1 MSTKALTI
9 IGAVVIAAGIAII
22 TITSG
27 SGPDESA
34 SAAET
39 DGAFI
44 DAMVPHHESAIE
56 MAQIALR
63 KGERP
68 EVKNLAKDIVSAQA
82 AEVSELSSLH
92 RRLFGA
98 PISAGEHG
106 DLGLM
111 DHQMGMNQD
120 VAGLASEKPFDRA
133 FIDAMIPHHQ
143 GAIRMARVE
152 LESGDDE
159 TVQSL
164 ADGIVS
170 AQAAEIN
177 QMNEWREDW
186 YGSASPAGGVP
197 SEEEEMS
204 DMSMMEH

>member
-1 MSTKALTI
+1 LSTKALTI

-27 SGPDESA
+27 GGHEDSA

-44 DAMVPHHESAIE
+44 VGMVPHHESAIE
-56 MAQIALR
+56 MAQIAL
-63 KGERP
+63 KKAEHP

-82 AEVSELSSLH
+82 AEVSELSALH
-92 RRLFGA
+92 RQLFGG

-111 DHQMGMNQD
+111 DHQMGMDQD
-120 VAGLASEKPFDRA
+120 VSALANEKPFDRA

-152 LESGDDE
+152 LESGDDKA
-159 TVQSL
+159 VQSL
-164 ADGIVS
+164 ADEIIS

-177 QMNEWREDW
+177 QMNQWREGW